1 MSLKWL
7 GDLISANGFTHTLF
21 ISLSIIGMV
30 LAAIIWIIEFSGH
43 TISRKGIVKNNVK
56 WNASTIAIIAISA
69 AVYIVGRPVQF
80 QFIPGIGGFNPTL
93 ALAPVL
99 SILFGLP
106 GAIGVT
112 FSMPIGDAISGSLT
126 VGSLAGWLSHTYVT
140 WLAYKMVKGADFKK
154 MSNILSYYLWAIIIG
169 PIIHAI
175 VIPGFLD
182 LTHVVPPAVA
192 WAGVTTSILINHMFT
207 SAVVSAILVP
217 ILYPIVKKR
226 GIYWKD
232 RYQANQDLDLDDD
245 FRTDL

>member
-7 GDLISANGFTHTLF
+7 GDLVTASGAAHTLF
-21 ISLSIIGMV
+21 ITLSLIGMV
-30 LAAIIWIIEFSGH
+30 LAAIIWVMELSGY
-43 TISRKGIVKNNVK
+43 TISRKGIVKNNIK
-56 WNASTIAIIAISA
+56 WNATTIAIIAISA

-80 QFIPGIGGFNPTL
+80 QFVPGIGGFNPTL

-140 WLAYKMVKGADFKK
+140 WLAYKMVRGADFKK
-154 MSNILSYYLWAIIIG
+154 ISNVLSFYLWAIIIG

-175 VIPGFLD
+175 IIPGFLD

-192 WAGVTTSILINHMFT
+192 WAGVTTSILINHMVT
-207 SAVVSAILVP
+207 AAVVSAILIP

-226 GIYWKD
+226 GLYWKD
-232 RYQANQDLDLDDD
+232 RYEADMELDDLED
-245 FRTDL
+245 SSVNL